1 MSTGPSTGHGEG
13 NTAVDAS
20 QMSAHDGQ
28 DPLTE
33 SANIE
38 HDPRDLNCNMYSATR
53 NDFRRAAPKT
63 LASGALCY
71 SSDNDISPASTFGT
85 TLSGGESAP
94 VTPLT
99 PTRDHFS
106 QGQVNLTLH
115 FATTL
120 THAAEA
126 DGSLTVSFDETED
139 REPNAE
145 PQPKLLDR
153 LVSAR
158 SPKQHLG
165 GVSLPQM
172 KADSCPDRL
181 SSMVRD
187 LELNE
192 SSGKGLSRRGCF
204 ITNFS
209 AGTSDSPNSLVTEIR
224 HSQNVSPAATPT
236 AHESP
241 ETFDQKAQEA
251 ADITEHTAAVT
262 AENAQSIYP
271 PEASVFVAK

>member
-1 MSTGPSTGHGEG
+1 MNPR
-13 NTAVDAS
+13 
-20 QMSAHDGQ
+20 DGQ

-38 HDPRDLNCNMYSATR
+38 DDTRNLNCGMDSATR
-53 NDFRRAAPKT
+53 KDFRRAAPKK

-99 PTRDHFS
+99 PTRDHFP
-106 QGQVNLTLH
+106 QGQVNRTSH

-120 THAAEA
+120 THTAEA
-126 DGSLTVSFDETED
+126 DSSLTVSFDDAED

-158 SPKQHLG
+158 SPKQHLA
-165 GVSLPQM
+165 GVSLQM

-187 LELNE
+187 LELNN
-192 SSGKGLSRRGCF
+192 SSGKGSLRRGCF
-204 ITNFS
+204 ITDFS
-209 AGTSDSPNSLVTEIR
+209 AGTSESPNSLVTEIR

-236 AHESP
+236 AHELP
-241 ETFDQKAQEA
+241 ETLGQTAQEA
-251 ADITEHTAAVT
+251 ADITEHTVAVT
-262 AENAQSIYP
+262 TENAQSIYP